1 MTDVHSPE
9 IRSKNMRSIRS
20 ADTKPELIV
29 RKGLHAAGL
38 RYRLGGA
45 GLLGRPD
52 LVLPKYKTVIFVHG
66 CFWHGHDC
74 SYFKLPNTRKDFWE
88 KKICGNR
95 ERDAQVVTT
104 LSATGW
110 RVAIVWECAI
120 KKAMDNSRT
129 TAFNNLISWI
139 KTGTGATIEIAAMNP
154 KNAVLSHSRQ

>member
-9 IRSKNMRSIRS
+9 IRSKNMPAIRS

-29 RKGLHAAGL
+29 RKGLHATGL

-52 LVLPKYKTVIFVHG
+52 LVLPKCKTVIFVHG

-74 SYFKLPNTRKDFWE
+74 SFFKLPNTRKDFWE
-88 KKICGNR
+88 KMICGNR

-110 RVAIVWECAI
+110 RVAIFWECAI

-129 TAFNNLISWI
+129 TVFDNHISWI
-139 KTGTGATIEIAAMNP
+139 KTGTRATIEIVEMNP